1 MRTTH
6 YKTKYKLVKRILIVD
21 DNAINRKYARTVLKA
36 GAWHIEEVESGESA
50 LLLLEKESF
59 DLILM
64 DIQMPGMDGFECLKR
79 IREDFPHID
88 SPVLAVTAFSNEK
101 ERNAFSEAGFQ
112 ALITKPIKPSE
123 LRSAVTTWLS
133 SSDHKEYSIIH
144 KAEKADRIID
154 ISVYEDLKRY
164 TRSDSVIDI
173 YEEFENETSD
183 FLEQL
188 NFLVPA
194 KNYPEILSILHTIKG
209 NAGSLG
215 LLVLAD
221 HTRQMEGKLK
231 EAHYE
236 NLIEDFDLLKGQ
248 FSSFV
253 DNYKKL
259 LK

>member
-1 MRTTH
+1 M
-6 YKTKYKLVKRILIVD
+6 VKKILIVD
-21 DNAINRKYARTVLKA
+21 DNAINRKYALSVLKH
-36 GAWHIEEVESGESA
+36 GGWQIEEVEDGESA
-50 LLLLEKESF
+50 LSLLANESF

-64 DIQMPGMDGFECLKR
+64 DIQMPGMDGFECLRR
-79 IREDFPHID
+79 IRKDHAD
-88 SPVLAVTAFSNEK
+88 MHCPVLAVTAFSNEQD
-101 ERNAFSEAGFQ
+101 RDAFSQAGFQ

-123 LRSAVTTWLS
+123 LRGAVAEWLS
-133 SSDHKEYSIIH
+133 SGDDKRELIIH
-144 KAEKADRIID
+144 KEEKTDQIID
-154 ISVYEDLKRY
+154 LSVYEDLKKF
-164 TRSDSVIDI
+164 TRSEDITDI

-215 LLVLAD
+215 LLILAD

-231 EAHYE
+231 EAQYE
-236 NLIEDFDLLKGQ
+236 NLISDFDLLKGH
-248 FSSFV
+248 FSIFV
-253 DNYKKL
+253 DNYKRL

>member
-1 MRTTH
+1 M
-6 YKTKYKLVKRILIVD
+6 VKRILIVD
-21 DNAINRKYARTVLKA
+21 DNAINRKYARSVLKV
-36 GAWHIEEVESGESA
+36 GLWHIEEVESGEAA
-50 LLLLEKESF
+50 LQLLAKESF

-79 IREDFPHID
+79 IRADFPHI
-88 SPVLAVTAFSNEK
+88 SCPVLAVTAFSSGR
-101 ERNAFSEAGFQ
+101 ERSAFSEAGFQ

-123 LRSAVTTWLS
+123 LRNAVTEWLS
-133 SSDHKEYSIIH
+133 SSDHKAHLIIH
-144 KAEKADRIID
+144 KEEKTDQIID

-173 YEEFENETSD
+173 YEEFEKETSD

-215 LLVLAD
+215 LLILAN

-236 NLIEDFDLLKGQ
+236 NLMGDFDLLKGQ

-253 DNYKKL
+253 DNYKRL

>member
-1 MRTTH
+1 M
-6 YKTKYKLVKRILIVD
+6 VKRILIVD
-21 DNAINRKYARTVLKA
+21 DNAINRKYALSVLKD
-36 GAWHIEEVESGESA
+36 GGWQIDEVEDGESA
-50 LLLLEKESF
+50 LLLLANESF

-64 DIQMPGMDGFECLKR
+64 DIQMPGMDGFECLRR
-79 IREDFPHID
+79 IRNDHPDMNCPI
-88 SPVLAVTAFSNEK
+88 LAVTAFSNEQ
-101 ERNAFSEAGFQ
+101 EREAFSEAGFQ

-123 LRSAVTTWLS
+123 LRGAVTEWLS
-133 SSDHKEYSIIH
+133 TSHDKPELIIH
-144 KAEKADRIID
+144 KEEKTDQILD
-154 ISVYEDLKRY
+154 LSVYEDLKKF
-164 TRSDSVIDI
+164 TRSEDITEI

-215 LLVLAD
+215 LLILAD

-231 EAHYE
+231 EAQDE
-236 NLIEDFDLLKGQ
+236 NLITDFDLLKGH
-248 FSSFV
+248 FSIFV
-253 DNYKKL
+253 DNYKRL